1 MLTTEEINNMNY
13 FSECTTI
20 AAAKKLYHKLM
31 MENHPDKGG
40 DTETAKAINGSFED
54 FCKRFMNDAFS
65 QYEKENGYTSS
76 ANVDAFA
83 EVLET
88 VMQFNCRVEV
98 IGFWIYCFE
107 SFEVKDELKEM
118 GFFFSKK
125 HRAWIFNGREK
136 RSIRS
141 KLTTD
146 DIRNLHGAEIIRERE
161 ERKAI
166 A

>member
-1 MLTTEEINNMNY
+1 MLKREENNNMNY

-40 DTETAKAINGSFED
+40 DTETAKAINGAFED
-54 FCKRFMNDAFS
+54 FCKRFMNDAFTA
-65 QYEKENGYTSS
+65 YEKESGYASS
-76 ANVDAFA
+76 ADVDTFA
-83 EVLET
+83 EVLKN
-88 VMQFNCRVEV
+88 VVQFNCRVEV

-107 SFEVKDELKEM
+107 SFEVKDELKAM

-125 HRAWIFNGREK
+125 HRAWIFNGQAK
-136 RSIRS
+136 RSIRT

-146 DIRNLHGAEIIRERE
+146 DVRSLHGAEIIRERE